1 MGIELEIGGD
11 ILSRFHAVIEREEEA
26 ELEDAEPQGEAKVED
41 GRVHAE
47 SVDAEAAD
55 VGGAKAAT
63 AGRSDGLGL
72 VLEEGSGDG
81 LWRER
86 WMTGWARRRRA
97 ERRGAEGGARRRDG
111 CGGGGRSGGRRA
123 EGGARRIKTDW
134 RATKGRRAAD
144 AGLSG
149 RLTRE
154 KKHDEVLVLVS
165 FFFMSRDMLLRIRV
179 EYVHRLKYSWNKNR
193 NSWFRI

>member
-1 MGIELEIGGD
+1 
-11 ILSRFHAVIEREEEA
+11 V
-26 ELEDAEPQGEAKVED
+26 
-41 GRVHAE
+41 
-47 SVDAEAAD
+47 EAAD
-55 VGGAKAAT
+55 AGGAKAAA

-72 VLEEGSGDG
+72 VLEEGSGGG
-81 LWRER
+81 LRRET
-86 WMTGWARRRRA
+86 TGWARRRRA

-134 RATKGRRAAD
+134 RATEGGRAAD

-154 KKHDEVLVLVS
+154 KKHDEVLFLVS
-165 FFFMSRDMLLRIRV
+165 FFLV
-179 EYVHRLKYSWNKNR
+179 EIALFVG
-193 NSWFRI
+193 

>member
-72 VLEEGSGDG
+72 VLEEGSGGG
-81 LWRER
+81 LRRER
-86 WMTGWARRRRA
+86 WMTGWR
-97 ERRGAEGGARRRDG
+97 
-111 CGGGGRSGGRRA
+111 GGGGRSGGARREARDGGMSAEAVGGA
-123 EGGARRIKTDW
+123 EGGVRREARDGLRRIGARRKAD
-134 RATKGRRAAD
+134 GRR
-144 AGLSG
+144 
-149 RLTRE
+149 TRG
-154 KKHDEVLVLVS
+154 
-165 FFFMSRDMLLRIRV
+165 
-179 EYVHRLKYSWNKNR
+179 
-193 NSWFRI
+193 